1 MFALIIVFF
10 SKIAIDWVTEI
21 HWLNFYQWDMK
32 SKWVTWKPLFF
43 FSRVAGGVR
52 HGKCSTIGSHGHR
65 MDCGKDVEAE
75 PRSIGDGPPFF
86 QWEFQDPKM
95 EVPTIYKAYVRP
107 M

>member
-1 MFALIIVFF
+1 MGYRNSLVEFLSVGH
-10 SKIAIDWVTEI
+10 EI
-21 HWLNFYQWDMK
+21 QVSDLE
-32 SKWVTWKPLFF
+32 TPF